1 MSDLTASPNVLTRVS
16 ARVERT
22 LSVLLAFLLGA
33 MVVDVTWQVA
43 SRFLLHSPSSF
54 TEELAGFLLIWIGL
68 LGGAYGI
75 RTRAHLGIDLVVSK
89 LEGVPRR
96 AAEVCAHVLVLLF
109 ALTTLVFGGSRL
121 VVLAFELDQTS
132 AAMGVRMGVVYLAL
146 PLSGLIV
153 SLFSLEAVAARRREG
168 EEG

>member
-1 MSDLTASPNVLTRVS
+1 V
-16 ARVERT
+16 
-22 LSVLLAFLLGA
+22 
-33 MVVDVTWQVA
+33 
-43 SRFLLHSPSSF
+43 
-54 TEELAGFLLIWIGL
+54 
-68 LGGAYGI
+68 
-75 RTRAHLGIDLVVSK
+75 GIDLVVSK